1 MNSLKTKQWTIN
13 VSSLCKARLFSR
25 QEARP
30 NSRSFCRG
38 LVAFLMVTLLVSG
51 GFSQNPVAN
60 GVALDDVKIDRVQD
74 RTTGIIEG
82 NVFED
87 VNADGQL
94 TPIDIPI
101 CGIPIEIKGPLD
113 IIVVETDD
121 DGVFQVEL
129 PTDADY
135 VVSLRDNAVEHDITV
150 PGGEGTR
157 LVETRGGNVRVQL
170 IDTKPVAVNF
180 VLRRPCP
187 RGATETQV
195 FEAGAPDKFSPGNDE
210 PASPGL
216 GLQNLATGCLGW
228 VDFDY
233 SGCDRCFG
241 HSFRLPRL
249 ARPCFVQGARLRIGL
264 RANACSLVHND
275 TLLLGKGGN
284 SLWSTSIKQ
293 LNGGIWGAGAQTI
306 LNLDL
311 SSLPGPGAT
320 SSNIISNLQT
330 SGTFDIFVQDD
341 TSVDFVRLELDICCP
356 ATIHGY
362 KFDDVDA
369 NGFWDAG
376 EPPIENWEINISAPG
391 FSTSVTTDA
400 NGYYSYTTSVAGVHQ
415 VKEVQ
420 QTNWIQ
426 TTPVVTYTVN
436 TTGNVSHGPLNFG
449 NYWKCDDDEIFQIV
463 EDRGIPDKFNPGND
477 EPTTPSAELV
487 DAYDTSTFVDYDSD
501 RCDAFF
507 LETINFDV
515 PEGCVVVGAKLSI
528 RLNPICAGTSASQ
541 TDALNFFDGG
551 TVIWG
556 DSLNDLTAN
565 SPWNSGPETITLDLA
580 NLNPNGAG
588 VGDLLSWLQDGEL
601 GIMVQDDTAVDSLRL
616 VVDICCPCQPGTVC
630 LVKYDDLNGNRV
642 RDAGEPGIPNWEF
655 QLFGPT
661 LNVQVFTDADG
672 RVCVDKLPP
681 GTYTVIEIQQN
692 GWVQTSPAT
701 VSQTIEVCVRPND
714 PQGVPPTL
722 EFGNCRDCEKPRS
735 VLCPAGREDGFATAD
750 GIEKSTPSAALLARL
765 QNCSS
770 GALTQFDV
778 RPGNKCFGHT
788 FKKCWGRDCKV
799 VGATL
804 TIGLCAGSS
813 FLANNDT
820 LTILEGA
827 TTVWQQPIANLTA
840 NGWGANDCTVLTLDL
855 ENLPPSSTFVTNVLA
870 ALQDGDLDIMIQDDT
885 GVDFADL
892 QVDVCCPGS
901 ICGTKWN
908 DVNADEV
915 RQAFEPGL
923 QGWTIELRDLTGAV
937 VATTVTDANGNYC
950 FQGLEAGSYRVL
962 EVQQAPWTQTF
973 PDTVYHPVTL
983 NDGEQVTLDFGN
995 TDECKDNLRHHTCVA
1010 EAPSPDLD
1018 LAQILKNCSGGMHN
1032 QFGGQPPVDRC
1043 IGHTFRECWPEDCT
1057 VVGAFLR
1064 VGLESSNSSL
1074 AFNDTLSFY
1083 DGSNGIWGNP
1093 ISALTGAGW
1102 GANQAAQ
1109 LVLDL
1114 SNLPPNAF
1122 GITNVLASLQD
1133 GDFSVAVQD
1142 DTGITSLELDL
1153 VLCCP
1158 GCDHQYSLDCQFDP
1172 TNPDSAVHLSWAPA
1186 PPEGCC
1192 NEIVIR
1198 GGPDADGPVV
1208 VTLPGTA
1215 SDYTVTCSEI
1225 LAAGLPPFGV
1235 LCVWCE
1241 NGTDELPV
1249 RIGCCD
1255 YSCSDCPPLDPKCE
1269 YDATK
1274 NEICVSWTP
1283 QSQNCCPEV
1292 QVIEPI
1298 SGVILGVFGAG
1309 DGGPV
1314 CIPCSELVSL
1324 TGGKTSGVLCVECI
1338 KPDGTTSRE
1347 CCEWDCGGCEPSI
1360 DLSCDVQT
1368 GVGVGLTWN
1377 PNLTQD
1383 CCSRI
1388 EIRVPQSPTLPDV
1401 VLANFP
1407 IGLVNS
1413 TFIDC
1418 KELVAATGKTSGV
1431 VCVVCVSP
1439 DGTETVECC
1448 DWSCPCDPLEI
1459 LRCHVTDAGDF
1470 VITWDADPNC
1480 CDELELAI
1488 NGVVVANP
1496 DLSTGSF
1503 SVPCEKI
1510 KDMTGT
1516 TSGVVCL
1523 RCIRDGS
1530 VVEEVCCDFSCPEC
1544 DEDTIELD
1552 IRCTRLEG
1560 PGGGQHEWG
1569 VSYFLTGGED
1579 CCDMIQIR
1587 VDGKVV
1593 FAQPG
1598 KAAPVSVTIDCDDFG
1613 HGVHT
1618 VCVQCVDSEGNV
1630 KAQACCEIECGPG
1643 KGLVPGDCD
1652 GNGLVDFSDAVCI
1665 LTNQFL
1671 GFPKLPCGDGTLLHP
1686 SNISLLD
1693 FDLSGNA
1700 DFTDAVAQLTHLFL
1714 GGAPRQNFPKQD
1726 CVSIPECPQVCD
1738 L

>member
-1 MNSLKTKQWTIN
+1 M
-13 VSSLCKARLFSR
+13 
-25 QEARP
+25 
-30 NSRSFCRG
+30 
-38 LVAFLMVTLLVSG
+38 
-51 GFSQNPVAN
+51 
-60 GVALDDVKIDRVQD
+60 
-74 RTTGIIEG
+74 
-82 NVFED
+82 
-87 VNADGQL
+87 
-94 TPIDIPI
+94 
-101 CGIPIEIKGPLD
+101 
-113 IIVVETDD
+113 
-121 DGVFQVEL
+121 
-129 PTDADY
+129 
-135 VVSLRDNAVEHDITV
+135 
-150 PGGEGTR
+150 
-157 LVETRGGNVRVQL
+157 
-170 IDTKPVAVNF
+170 
-180 VLRRPCP
+180 
-187 RGATETQV
+187 
-195 FEAGAPDKFSPGNDE
+195 
-210 PASPGL
+210 
-216 GLQNLATGCLGW
+216 
-228 VDFDY
+228 
-233 SGCDRCFG
+233 
-241 HSFRLPRL
+241 
-249 ARPCFVQGARLRIGL
+249 
-264 RANACSLVHND
+264 
-275 TLLLGKGGN
+275 
-284 SLWSTSIKQ
+284 
-293 LNGGIWGAGAQTI
+293 
-306 LNLDL
+306 
-311 SSLPGPGAT
+311 
-320 SSNIISNLQT
+320 
-330 SGTFDIFVQDD
+330 
-341 TSVDFVRLELDICCP
+341 
-356 ATIHGY
+356 
-362 KFDDVDA
+362 
-369 NGFWDAG
+369 
-376 EPPIENWEINISAPG
+376 
-391 FSTSVTTDA
+391 
-400 NGYYSYTTSVAGVHQ
+400 
-415 VKEVQ
+415 
-420 QTNWIQ
+420 
-426 TTPVVTYTVN
+426 
-436 TTGNVSHGPLNFG
+436 
-449 NYWKCDDDEIFQIV
+449 
-463 EDRGIPDKFNPGND
+463 
-477 EPTTPSAELV
+477 
-487 DAYDTSTFVDYDSD
+487 
-501 RCDAFF
+501 
-507 LETINFDV
+507 
-515 PEGCVVVGAKLSI
+515 
-528 RLNPICAGTSASQ
+528 
-541 TDALNFFDGG
+541 
-551 TVIWG
+551 
-556 DSLNDLTAN
+556 
-565 SPWNSGPETITLDLA
+565 
-580 NLNPNGAG
+580 
-588 VGDLLSWLQDGEL
+588 
-601 GIMVQDDTAVDSLRL
+601 
-616 VVDICCPCQPGTVC
+616 
-630 LVKYDDLNGNRV
+630 
-642 RDAGEPGIPNWEF
+642 
-655 QLFGPT
+655 
-661 LNVQVFTDADG
+661 
-672 RVCVDKLPP
+672 
-681 GTYTVIEIQQN
+681 
-692 GWVQTSPAT
+692 
-701 VSQTIEVCVRPND
+701 
-714 PQGVPPTL
+714 
-722 EFGNCRDCEKPRS
+722 
-735 VLCPAGREDGFATAD
+735 LCPAGREDGFATAD

-827 TTVWQQPIANLTA
+827 TTVWQQPIAKLTA

-1032 QFGGQPPVDRC
+1032 QFGGQPPVDRD
-1043 IGHTFRECWPEDCT
+1043 RE
-1057 VVGAFLR
+1057 
-1064 VGLESSNSSL
+1064 
-1074 AFNDTLSFY
+1074 
-1083 DGSNGIWGNP
+1083 
-1093 ISALTGAGW
+1093 
-1102 GANQAAQ
+1102 
-1109 LVLDL
+1109 
-1114 SNLPPNAF
+1114 
-1122 GITNVLASLQD
+1122 
-1133 GDFSVAVQD
+1133 VAVLKRCQHVC

-1215 SDYTVTCSEI
+1215 SEYTVTCSEI

-1324 TGGKTSGVLCVECI
+1324 TGGKTTGELCVECI

-1418 KELVAATGKTSGV
+1418 KDLVAATGKTSGV

-1552 IRCTRLEG
+1552 IKCTRLNGVLIAFRAREEPPFDSWMITSEPAG
-1560 PGGGQHEWG
+1560 SLMYPQTGTSRQANRSSEAPAR
-1569 VSYFLTGGED
+1569 VSYLAT
-1579 CCDMIQIR
+1579 
-1587 VDGKVV
+1587 
-1593 FAQPG
+1593 AT
-1598 KAAPVSVTIDCDDFG
+1598 ATAS
-1613 HGVHT
+1613 
-1618 VCVQCVDSEGNV
+1618 S
-1630 KAQACCEIECGPG
+1630 
-1643 KGLVPGDCD
+1643 
-1652 GNGLVDFSDAVCI
+1652 
-1665 LTNQFL
+1665 
-1671 GFPKLPCGDGTLLHP
+1671 
-1686 SNISLLD
+1686 ISLMR
-1693 FDLSGNA
+1693 SA
-1700 DFTDAVAQLTHLFL
+1700 Y
-1714 GGAPRQNFPKQD
+1714 
-1726 CVSIPECPQVCD
+1726 
-1738 L
+1738 